1 VAWGSS
7 AALPVFF
14 LALLAGQDQQ
24 FGVGRQHVAHDIL
37 KFAPGGDLPLHL
49 IHPIPG
55 DALDMSLA
63 FHHEGEGPSLMT
75 LLVSA
80 MAAGIPAARVTAGEG
95 SGQQIGRD
103 GETAQELKLALAQ
116 AGGLQASR
124 FFFFHIVV
132 MMLQVRP
139 QCNVLF

>member
-1 VAWGSS
+1 VAWGPS
-7 AALPVFF
+7 AALPLFF

-24 FGVGRQHVAHDIL
+24 FGVGRQHFAHDIL
-37 KFAPGGDLPLHL
+37 KFAPGGHLPLHL

-63 FHHEGEGPSLMT
+63 FHHEGERPSLMT

-95 SGQQIGRD
+95 SGQQIRWD
-103 GETAQELKLALAQ
+103 GETAKELKLPLAETR
-116 AGGLQASR
+116 GLRASW

-132 MMLQVRP
+132 MMLQVRSR
-139 QCNVLF
+139 CNALF

>member
-1 VAWGSS
+1 V
-7 AALPVFF
+7 LPLFF

-24 FGVGRQHVAHDIL
+24 FGVGRQHFAHDIL
-37 KFAPGGDLPLHL
+37 KFASGGDLPLHL

-63 FHHEGEGPSLMT
+63 FHHEGERPSLMT

-103 GETAQELKLALAQ
+103 GETAQELELALAE
-116 AGGLQASR
+116 AGGLRASR

-132 MMLQVRP
+132 MMLQVMS
-139 QCNVLF
+139 QCNTLF